1 MVNVRPIPASQ
12 VASPGA
18 IAYWSSSHYDAVTAW
33 PQSFP
38 DGPQGSGSKNYTIGV
53 RPVRAF

>member
-33 PQSFP
+33 A
-38 DGPQGSGSKNYTIGV
+38 QGFSSGSRPKVYKYVKGGV